1 MKLVREYDQYE
12 DYVDFQ
18 KKKTSDPIKRKKW
31 LEDEWDSKVD
41 GFKNEFSKLS
51 NFLTA
56 DKKCLCLGARTGQ
69 EVAALVEMGVTDS
82 VGIDLIAQDPHVVE
96 GDIHQLDFEDNTFDF
111 IYTNIIDHSV
121 DPRKM
126 IAEAERVLKI
136 NGVMYVQCQ
145 LGVST
150 DRYTEYFIS
159 NPFVDI
165 IALFDQSYCIHCSFI
180 KPDRGGNF
188 CGMNFDV
195 VLQKDEKLAEL
206 FNKWGT
212 VQTVKVPEN
221 YVKIWEDINLEIQ
234 SHKLDSAGIDVAED
248 RHDIL
253 TGLMRRAYYLTRVAD
268 VYECKN
274 IAEVGTAQGWQFY
287 SFCEYADSV
296 GGTVISC
303 DPRDVRHTSYREKFE
318 DEKNIGKFINATS
331 LEMSMHAPDIDMFYI
346 DGLHDKGTVIT
357 DINNLIKCQNSAP
370 APLPVWV
377 LDDFD
382 SRFGCC
388 HDIAEVCQMSQRFK
402 VYYVGKTASGF
413 DSHQAIVIGRIS

>member
-1 MKLVREYDQYE
+1 MISSP
-12 DYVDFQ
+12 FQ
-18 KKKTSDPIKRKKW
+18 
-31 LEDEWDSKVD
+31 
-41 GFKNEFSKLS
+41 
-51 NFLTA
+51 
-56 DKKCLCLGARTGQ
+56 
-69 EVAALVEMGVTDS
+69 
-82 VGIDLIAQDPHVVE
+82 
-96 GDIHQLDFEDNTFDF
+96 
-111 IYTNIIDHSV
+111 
-121 DPRKM
+121 
-126 IAEAERVLKI
+126 
-136 NGVMYVQCQ
+136 
-145 LGVST
+145 
-150 DRYTEYFIS
+150 
-159 NPFVDI
+159 DI

-180 KPDRGGNF
+180 KPNRGGNF

-195 VLQKDEKLAEL
+195 ILQKDEKLVEL

-234 SHKLDSAGIDVAED
+234 SQKLDSAGIDATDD
-248 RHDIL
+248 RNDIL
-253 TGLMRRAYYLTRVAD
+253 SGLMRRAYYLTRVAET
-268 VYECKN
+268 YGCKN

-303 DPRDVRHTSYREKFE
+303 DPRSVRHVSYKEKFE

-346 DGLHDKGTVIT
+346 DGLHDKGTVIA

-382 SRFGCC
+382 SRFGCYN
-388 HDIAEVCQMSQRFK
+388 DIAEVCQTSRRFK

-413 DSHQAIVIGRIS
+413 DSHQAIVIGRIA